1 MAHPAS
7 KFDAVL
13 EQVPV
18 TKSTIQP
25 LDFVFHGWYLS
36 NGLTSECKYL
46 VVSVENFYLVL
57 YEHLLKPLGWIG
69 TYAHP
74 FGTKD
79 GMCWLYQPGQLVSQ
93 TVLFHHDQEPI
104 YPGDE
109 TWINLHTPVK
119 YLPRLLA
126 NSEHSA
132 IKTEICRA
140 DQLGD
145 WYFFYHG
152 FAALDWYR
160 DAIFIDYQ
168 KSISKAFLSLNHLV
182 NDRRSYRMA
191 LIARFYQRDLQ
202 HFGTMSFHGDRTAC
216 QIEVAKQDSLL
227 SESSKDLVI
236 KYLTDQSLPITIDE
250 LPIDGTA
257 SANFAHGDISLRQQ
271 ALFSIVNET
280 VFFEPKLHLTEKI
293 FQPIVCS
300 RPFILA
306 AAPGNLAYLRSYG
319 FRTFGDWIDESYDSI
334 QDPDQRMD
342 RIADIVAD
350 ICARPLEELQS
361 MLDDMQPVLEHNKR
375 HFFGGF
381 QRIIVDELVDNFNR
395 CIDTWNGWR
404 VTGRIF
410 PTHPDPAAVKEI
422 LLR

>member
-1 MAHPAS
+1 M
-7 KFDAVL
+7 
-13 EQVPV
+13 
-18 TKSTIQP
+18 I
-25 LDFVFHGWYLS
+25 
-36 NGLTSECKYL
+36 
-46 VVSVENFYLVL
+46 SVENFYLVL
-57 YEHLLKPLGWIG
+57 YQHLLRPLDWACSYG
-69 TYAHP
+69 YP

-79 GMCWLYQPGQLVSQ
+79 HVCYFYQPNLGPKQ

-104 YPGDE
+104 YAEDE
-109 TWINLHTPVK
+109 PWIQKHTQVK

-126 NSEHSA
+126 NSEHSS
-132 IKTEICRA
+132 IKDQICRA
-140 DQLGD
+140 NQLGD

-160 DAIFIDYQ
+160 DAKFIDDQ
-168 KSISKAFLSLNHLV
+168 TKISKAFLSLNHLV
-182 NDRRSYRMA
+182 NDRRAYRMA
-191 LIARFYQRDLQ
+191 LLARFYQHGLQ
-202 HFGTMSFHGDRTAC
+202 DSGVISFHGSRDAC
-216 QIEVAKQDSLL
+216 QNEIDNEHTFLSNRSKHLVEQHLL
-227 SESSKDLVI
+227 GR
-236 KYLTDQSLPITIDE
+236 SLPITVDAIA
-250 LPIDGTA
+250 IDGTA

-280 VFFEPKLHLTEKI
+280 VFFESKLHLTEKI

-319 FRTFGDWIDESYDSI
+319 FQTFGDWIDESYDSI
-334 QDPDQRMD
+334 QDHDRRMD
-342 RIADIVAD
+342 RIADILAD
-350 ICARPLEELQS
+350 ICGRPLGELQS

-381 QRIIVDELVDNFNR
+381 QRIIVDELVDNFNH
-395 CIDTWNGWR
+395 CIDTWNSWR
-404 VTGRIF
+404 VTGRIY